1 MTVSQMLFRGATGNL
16 RRESTIHMP
25 NQQTAANDAAT
36 CLLLSAHISC
46 HGILYLGPFLL
57 THFIL
62 FPGYVGP
69 QGSSKNVRDKSSE
82 REVKRKGI
90 SLPLSWR
97 RIATACSMRWRRC
110 GRKII
115 FLPGFFLSGDVHLLC
130 RSVFPE
136 YFPTLSYRVTLCP
149 IHPQT
154 FC

>member
-1 MTVSQMLFRGATGNL
+1 MTVSQMLFPGATGNL

-25 NQQTAANDAAT
+25 NQQPAANDAAT

-82 REVKRKGI
+82 KEVTRKGI
-90 SLPLSWR
+90 SLAK
-97 RIATACSMRWRRC
+97 RIATACSMRWCRW

-130 RSVFPE
+130 RSFFPE
-136 YFPTLSYRVTLCP
+136 HFPALSYRVTLCP

-154 FC
+154 FF